1 MTVPEAK
8 AVRWRQRRDG
18 RVLALED
25 RFGSIDVW
33 ILPTRIV
40 AMRWPS
46 RRVGGRVISWTLGE
60 PVASTF
66 LFDGVR
72 TGVRP

>member
-1 MTVPEAK
+1 MK
-8 AVRWRQRRDG
+8 RRRGG

-25 RFGSIDVW
+25 RLGSIDVW
-33 ILPTRIV
+33 ILPTLRIV